1 MFVEENPST
10 DLQDLKKIRE
20 DRGISLEDL
29 YKKTRIRVVYLRA
42 IESKNFDLLPAPV
55 YSKNFIK
62 MYADALGIDREKL
75 IKEYQDFLASRK
87 EISPQVEQ
95 SVKKETFSF
104 AQLAGRKSYPL
115 LVFIL
120 FIIILGVFL
129 MNQPYPSSN
138 LLDPSNNQAGLP
150 KDNGD
155 KYMNADMAV
164 GVEKSTEPAGFLQE
178 NIKKQPKVGTTFS
191 SDRESGLLVVTA
203 MDETWLRVKIDD
215 NPPFQIL
222 LKAGEQFEQ
231 KAKNVSLDIG
241 NAGGI
246 KITFKGKDIGR
257 PGKAGEVIHLRLP

>member
-20 DRGISLEDL
+20 DLGISLEDL
-29 YKKTRIRVVYLRA
+29 YKRTRIRVVYLRA

-62 MYADALGIDREKL
+62 MYADALGINRETL
-75 IKEYQDFLASRK
+75 IKEYEDFLNSRK
-87 EISPQVEQ
+87 KFSSQIEH
-95 SVKKETFSF
+95 VKQERFSF
-104 AQLAGRKSYPL
+104 SRLAGRKSYLL
-115 LVFIL
+115 LVFMVL
-120 FIIILGVFL
+120 TVILGVFL
-129 MNQPYPSSN
+129 IDRQYHSSPFVELSDVDVN
-138 LLDPSNNQAGLP
+138 LP
-150 KDNGD
+150 KNTEDP
-155 KYMNADMAV
+155 YFNA
-164 GVEKSTEPAGFLQE
+164 
-178 NIKKQPKVGTTFS
+178 GTTLS
-191 SDRESGLLVVTA
+191 SDGESGLLMITA
-203 MDETWLRVKIDD
+203 TEETWLRVKIDD

-222 LKAGEQFEQ
+222 LKAGEQFDQ